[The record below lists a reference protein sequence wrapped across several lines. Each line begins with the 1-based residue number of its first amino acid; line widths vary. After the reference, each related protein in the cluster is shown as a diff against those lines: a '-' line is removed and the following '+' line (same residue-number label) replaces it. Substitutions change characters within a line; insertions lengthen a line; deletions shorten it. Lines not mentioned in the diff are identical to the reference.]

1 MENTALRPIDP
12 ALDQVLRDTELVLS
26 ARIVWAHL
34 RNRPSGQRKATIVR
48 ALGVD
53 KAVVYRAVKALTE
66 RGLIAEEDG
75 VWTAVA
81 PEGEGR

>member
-1 MENTALRPIDP
+1 MENSTPRPVDP
-12 ALDQVLRDTELVLS
+12 ALDQVLRDTELVPS
-26 ARIVWAHL
+26 ARLVWIHL

-53 KAVVYRAVKALTE
+53 KAVVYRAIKALAE
-66 RGLIAEEDG
+66 RGLVCDEDG

-81 PEGEGR
+81 PKEEG